1 MLLPFAQAS
10 AHELRAD
17 LEGVADALEGEQ
29 HAAVPRLEPLLRL
42 LEQLACNGSARAGIA
57 LVADDGVLEDREHE
71 ETLALPGTSIAHA
84 SVELAGEHHLRRDT
98 AARGGPDGG
107 SGFDVELDH
116 GASCDWFCP
125 RDGVRSSWSV
135 ATPIPRMAPR
145 PACRTS
151 SAGRT
156 ALLRRTSMVPGGQG
170 PPRGASFRSCPML
183 ASAPKLSA
191 STTRQTKRRGK
202 SSRYA

>member
-1 MLLPFAQAS
+1 MVLLPFAQPS

-42 LEQLACNGSARAGIA
+42 LEQVACTRSARAGIA
-57 LVADDGVLEDREHE
+57 LVADDGVLEDGEHE
-71 ETLALPGTSIAHA
+71 ETLALAGTSTAHGG
-84 SVELAGEHHLRRDT
+84 VELAGEHHLRRAT
-98 AARGGPDGG
+98 ATRGGPDGG

-116 GASCDWFCP
+116 AAPG
-125 RDGVRSSWSV
+125 
-135 ATPIPRMAPR
+135 MAPR